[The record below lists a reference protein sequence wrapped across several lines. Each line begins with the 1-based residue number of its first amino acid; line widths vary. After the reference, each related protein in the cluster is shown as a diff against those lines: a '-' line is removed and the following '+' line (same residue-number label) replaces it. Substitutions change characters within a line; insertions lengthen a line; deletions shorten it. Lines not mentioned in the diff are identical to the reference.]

1 MTKKDLTLEQQ
12 IQEDEYSYPYH
23 WCKKSSTSSGR
34 LYFGYLDL
42 AIRQSSL
49 MKESRTLKI
58 LDLGCGDARFLK
70 ELEDR
75 YQHSLYGIDYS
86 ERAISFAKLLLPNVT
101 FSSKNIAN
109 EVTCESN
116 YFDVIFMI
124 ETLEHII
131 PDEIPSLLKEVS
143 RMLKPGGEFIV
154 TVPSDALPPGPK
166 HYQHFSAQKLTDTL
180 SPFFDVKEVVGQD
193 KMGFHPLKIYD
204 KLIDNKIWTLKKL
217 SSHYNLSIWPKYF
230 NKCENNKGRR
240 VISVATKPMQ

>member
-1 MTKKDLTLEQQ
+1 MSKNDLSTEQQ
-12 IQEDEYSYPYH
+12 LQEDEYEYPYH
-23 WCKKSSTSSGR
+23 WAIEKSTQTGR

-42 AIRQSSL
+42 AIKISAQLSNS
-49 MKESRTLKI
+49 KSAKI

-109 EVTCESN
+109 EAACESN

-131 PDEIPSLLKEVS
+131 PDEIPSLLKEVN
-143 RMLKPGGEFIV
+143 RMLKAGGEFIV

-217 SSHYNLSIWPKYF
+217 SSHYNLNIWPKYF